1 MPAATIKMFLPDGDA
16 KGLRIAEI
24 MNWTGKA
31 VAAPRTDL
39 DALFQ
44 REETKQT
51 GIYILTGINPDSGKA
66 EAYIGEAEVIRDRL
80 KQHQGREF
88 WNNVFL
94 FVSKDENLTKSHVKY
109 LEGRLIEQANS
120 AGRTALT
127 NSKNSGAKLPESD
140 RADMEAFL
148 ERIHQL
154 LPVLGSDLLI
164 PIVTSKSDTQGE
176 LGILTCEIKGLI
188 AKGQVV
194 PNGFVIHRG
203 SQAVLNDRP
212 SAERQHPYVVSL
224 RKSLIADG
232 SLIGRNDHLT
242 FTKDIEFTSPSA
254 AASVVHGGGANGL
267 IQWKDEDGRTLK
279 DLEALG
285 KKDSWQL

>member
-1 MPAATIKMFLPDGDA
+1 MPAATIKIFLPDGDA

-120 AGRTALT
+120 AGRIVLT
-127 NSKNSGAKLPESD
+127 NNKNSGAKLPESD

-164 PIVTSKSDTQGE
+164 PIVTSKSTAQSKSE
-176 LGILTCEIKGLI
+176 TLTCEIKGLI
-188 AKGQVV
+188 AKGQVT
-194 PNGFVIHRG
+194 PNGFVIYKD
-203 SQAVLNDRP
+203 SQAVLSDRP
-212 SAERQHPYVVSL
+212 SAEKQHPYVVSL
-224 RKSLIADG
+224 RKSLVADG
-232 SLIGRNDHLT
+232 SLKARGDYLL
-242 FTKDIEFTSPSA
+242 FTKDIEFSSPSA

-267 IQWKDEDGRTLK
+267 IQWKNKNGQTLK
-279 DLEALG
+279 ELEAIG
-285 KKDSWQL
+285 KKDI